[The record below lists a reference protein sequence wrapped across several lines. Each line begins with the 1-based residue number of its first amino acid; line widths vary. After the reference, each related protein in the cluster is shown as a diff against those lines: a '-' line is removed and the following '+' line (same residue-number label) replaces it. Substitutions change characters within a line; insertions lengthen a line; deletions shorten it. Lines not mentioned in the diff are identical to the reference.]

1 MRHTLSLALAL
12 LLWLTLGCAN
22 KADKEGREDWG
33 SSQWNEMKQ
42 DDRQRLLS
50 EDQRFRAK
58 AGFLE
63 KIADT
68 IGEQIV
74 RMYNFMTG
82 DTPFDQAKNMLSPK
96 YPDLRRQAIMY
107 LSKHEY
113 GRQDPYLKYY
123 AEMAR
128 NDPDY
133 TVRAMAIRALN
144 RARDKSVTTI
154 YLTALDDK
162 NELVRLEGAKALAN
176 IPEPLAVQALIK
188 HLDSPEETNN
198 VRVACAEALRCYRRQ
213 EVAQVLVRNLRD
225 PQFGVAWTSRRSL
238 KLMTGKDY
246 RYDQSAWLTYLSE
259 TTKPFG

>member
-1 MRHTLSLALAL
+1 MRYKLSLALAL
-12 LLWLTLGCAN
+12 LLWLNPGCAD

-33 SSQWNEMKQ
+33 PARWTEMKQ
-42 DDRQRLLS
+42 DDRDRLLS
-50 EDQRFRAK
+50 EDQRYKAK
-58 AGFLE
+58 TGFLG
-63 KIADT
+63 KITDA
-68 IGEQIV
+68 IWEQIV
-74 RMYNFMTG
+74 RIYNYMTG
-82 DTPFDQAKNMLSPK
+82 DTPFAAAKNMLEPR

-128 NDPDY
+128 SDPDW

-154 YLTALDDK
+154 YLNALDDK

-198 VRVACAEALRCYRRQ
+198 VRVACADALRCYRRQ

-225 PQFGVAWTSRRSL
+225 PQFAVAWTSRRSL

-259 TTKPFG
+259 TNKPFG